1 MLTYLLIQ
9 RALTLAISHMYTSS
23 RPVVH
28 VKARF
33 CISLS
38 DSTTSASQ
46 LEKMGVGDE
55 GGVASLHCFA
65 WMDAS
70 FTEL

>member
-9 RALTLAISHMYTSS
+9 RALPLAISHMYTSS

-46 LEKMGVGDE
+46 LEQEAQLSPRDRAMRRVN
-55 GGVASLHCFA
+55 
-65 WMDAS
+65 
-70 FTEL
+70 